1 MKIKTLDQIVSHL
14 CPNVLTA
21 VEDQANETV
30 KVCDGFNVFDIEAKE
45 CELIGRI
52 GFKSKYDLLKM
63 YVVVDSEAP
72 VGLGINGMV
81 HVAYAAGA
89 LLTGGPAHNTN
100 ECIRS
105 SNLTPEVLEMTKDWE
120 RASYRN
126 VSVVGTSED
135 IQTAMESA
143 HSAGIAVFE
152 FYEPDWILANGRPL
166 AVAFSP
172 SYCWPEIFSKF
183 ELHSGTI
190 RRQDRTPR

>member
-1 MKIKTLDQIVSHL
+1 MKIKTLDQIVSPL

-21 VEDQANETV
+21 VEDQVEGLV
-30 KVCDGFNVFDIEAKE
+30 KVCDGFNVFNIEADD
-45 CELIGRI
+45 CEVIGRV
-52 GFKSKYDLLKM
+52 GVKNKYDLLKM

-89 LLTGGPAHNTN
+89 ILTGGPTHKTN

-105 SNLTPEVLEMTKDWE
+105 SNLTEEVFEMTKDWE

-135 IQTAMESA
+135 IQTAMENA

-152 FYEPDWILANGRPL
+152 FYEPDWISSNGRPL

-183 ELHSGTI
+183 ELHGGTI
-190 RRQDRTPR
+190 RRPDRTPR